1 VAARPRNEASVRRM
15 AALAVAR
22 RRNALGQEYVG
33 VGAGAQERGRT
44 SDAGCRGGASSAGT
58 RVRTLERHSKTGA
71 HESGSGAEGAAA
83 TAVGLTAATHGRC
96 KQDATRTKERAR
108 LRRAR
113 MKLKCSSSERTRTEG
128 SEAAHDGSLARA
140 AADGPATRQ
149 GRNREQVRH
158 QAE

>member
-1 VAARPRNEASVRRM
+1 MARVRAELRPWHGSVRT
-15 AALAVAR
+15 
-22 RRNALGQEYVG
+22 E
-33 VGAGAQERGRT
+33 
-44 SDAGCRGGASSAGT
+44 D
-58 RVRTLERHSKTGA
+58 
-71 HESGSGAEGAAA
+71 
-83 TAVGLTAATHGRC
+83 GRC

-113 MKLKCSSSERTRTEG
+113 MKLKCSSSEQTRTEG

-149 GRNREQVRH
+149 GRNGEQVRH